1 MKTFVYAALVGL
13 ISAKDTTGVW
23 QLKSVLSHRDEQVLQ
38 NYFGDVATARANA
51 RPPMRSHIELDDS
64 SSDDSEDD
72 ETNVQFGPGDAGIAC
87 PGPKCAEKGYDRAI
101 PDRFSADSDDL
112 FMRSMLT
119 KYATE
124 EPTDE
129 DKATGYKGGE
139 PSGVF
144 TMTEAQ
150 AKSAATEVLDTHK
163 GLSGAAATDY
173 LATYWAKAWGHFD
186 VNRGG
191 KITVYRMPELMRFL
205 CSDQYMSLG

>member
-1 MKTFVYAALVGL
+1 MKSFAIAALLGL

-38 NYFGDVATARANA
+38 NYFGDVSTARANA
-51 RPPMRSHIELDDS
+51 RPPMRSHIELDSDS
-64 SSDDSEDD
+64 GSSDDESEE
-72 ETNVQFGPGDAGIAC
+72 ETNVQFVPGDEGAG
-87 PGPKCAEKGYDRAI
+87 GYSRKI

-119 KYATE
+119 TYATE
-124 EPTDE
+124 EPTAE

-150 AKSAATEVLDTHK
+150 AK
-163 GLSGAAATDY
+163 AAATDAY
-173 LATYWAKAWGHFD
+173 LGTYWAKSWGHFD
-186 VNRGG
+186 VNRTG